1 MKRTNFSSQF
11 LIVLSAFFVM
21 GSWCYASV
29 LPTEPNEDYLVSED
43 VNSIAGL
50 YYREY
55 SLAGNGVSDYRTARQ
70 IILSEY
76 NEFWNSVVHTI
87 EHPLFYWYDS
97 NGDGQLEMWV
107 DQKVEGCSCDIV
119 PYEATYQE

>member
-1 MKRTNFSSQF
+1 MKHINFLSQSLLVF
-11 LIVLSAFFVM
+11 TAFFVLE
-21 GSWCYASV
+21 GWCHASV
-29 LPTEPNEDYLVSED
+29 LPSEPNEDSLVNEE

-55 SLAGNGVSDYRTARQ
+55 SLAGNGVVDYRTARQ

-76 NEFWNSVVHTI
+76 NQFWNSVVHTL

-107 DQKVEGCSCDIV
+107 DKKVEGCRCDIV
-119 PYEATYQE
+119 PYEATYKE